1 MKYTTIFSSTIKP
14 LVSEEKD
21 KYLAMA
27 SLLEVADFVPDL
39 DTEKN
44 IDLLPIAF
52 NACVVNRVNKNGDVI
67 DTSTA
72 SEILE
77 SFINKPI
84 NIEHNRQRVLGTILT
99 AGYSEFGTDKLLTEE
114 QAKSTKGPFN
124 ITLGGVV
131 WRIVNSDLADLIE
144 DSSDPTSESYQK
156 ISASWELGFSGFD
169 LIILEGE
176 EKNIENG
183 TVITDPD
190 EKEALESHL
199 RSEGGTGELEERGR
213 FVYRKVSKQ
222 VVPLGIGLTESPAAD
237 VKGIAVKEEKE
248 EKEYVLK
255 SSESEPKQ
263 TESTSLSKDKNVNR
277 TKDVVMK
284 ITSLKDIND
293 ESLKTLEASVVHD
306 FIQEE
311 IRNESEKFTVDKA
324 EKENALKETKE
335 QLDSLSEDHDKVKEE
350 LEKVNTNL
358 KTLETEKAAKEAVE
372 LFNQRMA
379 SFDEEYELEDE
390 DRKVIASDVKELDED
405 SYSNYWEKMSILLKA
420 KNKTVLAKQEKETE
434 AAKKEEVTETTKAS
448 DEAKKPEAKEEA
460 ETEEVVDEAL
470 SNAEVESDSVAATTE
485 ADESTVYEKYKE
497 AFSLDNFEIK

>member
-1 MKYTTIFSSTIKP
+1 MKYTTIFSSSIKP

-27 SLLEVADFVPDL
+27 SLLEVADFVPEL
-39 DTEKN
+39 DTDKN

-67 DTSTA
+67 DTLTA
-72 SEILE
+72 AEILE
-77 SFINKPI
+77 GFINKPI
-84 NIEHNRQRVLGTILT
+84 NIEHNRQKVIGTILT
-99 AGYSEFGTDKLLTEE
+99 AGYSEFGTDRALTEG
-114 QAKSTKGPFN
+114 QAKEMKGPFN

-131 WRIVNSDLADLIE
+131 WRIVNSDLTDLIE
-144 DSSDPTSESYQK
+144 EANDPTSTSYQK
-156 ISASWELGFSGFD
+156 ISASWELGFADFD

-183 TVITDPD
+183 KVVTDPA
-190 EKEALESHL
+190 EKEALESFL
-199 RSEGGTGELEERGR
+199 RSAGGTGELEERGR
-213 FVYRKVSKQ
+213 YVYRKVSEQ

-237 VKGIAVKEEKE
+237 VKGVATKDKKKDKVYAESSKPDR
-248 EKEYVLK
+248 K
-255 SSESEPKQ
+255 SV
-263 TESTSLSKDKNVNR
+263 ESTSLSEDKNVNN

-293 ESLKTLEASVVHD
+293 ESLKTLEASAIHD

-311 IRNESEKFTVDKA
+311 IKNESEKFSTDKA

-335 QLDSLSEDHDKVKEE
+335 KLDSLSEDHNKVKEE
-350 LEKVNTNL
+350 LDKVSTDL
-358 KTLETEKAAKEAVE
+358 KTLETEKAAKEAEE

-379 SFDEEYELEDE
+379 SFDEEYELQDE
-390 DRKVIASDVKELDED
+390 DRKVIASDVKEFDEE

-420 KNKTVLAKQEKETE
+420 KNKTVLAEEKKETE
-434 AAKKEEVTETTKAS
+434 ATKKAEEAETTKAS
-448 DEAKKPEAKEEA
+448 DEAEQPEAKEEA
-460 ETEEVVDEAL
+460 ETEEVIDKAL
-470 SNAEVESDSVAATTE
+470 DNAEVESDAVATTTE
-485 ADESTVYEKYKE
+485 AEEPTVYEKYKE